1 MDDAPEFRLPLP
13 GPASPPAAPDHIR
26 RSSATTTNTTTTTT
40 TTTTSSITV
49 TGGGS
54 PRAESRKR
62 SLSSVDQ
69 HSPFSDEIAAS
80 AANRRRS
87 QKVSRAC
94 DFCKQRKTK
103 CSGTIPCDKCT
114 RKGLTCVYDAKY
126 SRGRPPT
133 PPPAAAVAASAW
145 SSSGRASAVPGSPG
159 GESSSI
165 TYQTTE
171 EAVQHNTTTTAAA
184 TAAGGTVTAAATAA
198 GGTVTAAA
206 PSRPPLRGQAG
217 VVRESQGP
225 ASRASPELGMTEIQG
240 QIFEIDPTSGVT
252 FLHRA
257 WKRLSKHDS
266 SIVPDELTASTESQ
280 PLMLAG
286 DKPLPPITDDDVANL
301 SLPDA
306 RQLQDLIALYFDVCI
321 ATYRVLHRPSVESWL
336 QIMVDNLDRRRPV
349 WHDIGRGKA
358 SIVLTALAVA
368 TAHQE
373 KSNGFHSPED
383 ETLSLARGD
392 RLFCV
397 ALQLTERET
406 GLPRLESAQSRLIQ
420 VLYLLTTSRMSRAW
434 YTFGN
439 TLQVI
444 SALGLHRRAAKKRHL
459 APGSPDYIQAQ
470 CGMRTFW
477 TAYVLDKYLG
487 VIFGRPRH
495 FHDDDIDQDYPD
507 RIDDEDMTAQG
518 PVGRSEEHPD
528 CHIDAL
534 IFHAKIAQIIGNTS
548 REVYSIKP
556 ISEQERVAAAHRLSE
571 KIHEWR
577 ASLPPHLGS
586 IRPSMLIPSFRRQA
600 TVLKLAYSHAI
611 MHANRLFLLGSPSA
625 RSETPVLEC
634 IGAARTVLETVDGMA
649 VEGPIFHAFWWT
661 QYVTFCALL
670 VTYVWDIQLK
680 RRGLVVPSEQGGWGE
695 EEEKERARHARL
707 MDLAERCQ
715 THLAHATASNSPSR
729 RYAIILE
736 EFRTE
741 GLGQMSRKKSQP
753 PLQQRQQQHHHH
765 QQSSRASE
773 MPRSSMEAQ
782 DQVTAPPPPPPPP
795 QIHENENGAAIMA
808 DGFNFHPAYAA
819 GSGAVHVMTQ
829 GGGGGADVGFFGS
842 NLLDEWQTTDWLELD
857 SSAFGP
863 YMDMDSDSLAWM
875 PDIGG

>member
-1 MDDAPEFRLPLP
+1 MNASEFRRPLP
-13 GPASPPAAPDHIR
+13 GPVSPSPDGGGRQSSSAAASASSPP
-26 RSSATTTNTTTTTT
+26 
-40 TTTTSSITV
+40 
-49 TGGGS
+49 G
-54 PRAESRKR
+54 ESRKR
-62 SLSSVDQ
+62 SFSSADQ
-69 HSPFSDEIAAS
+69 HSPLSDELAGPAG
-80 AANRRRS
+80 ANRRKS

-94 DFCKQRKTK
+94 DFCKQRKAK
-103 CSGTIPCDKCT
+103 CSGTIPCVKCT

-133 PPPAAAVAASAW
+133 PPPSTVWSAGT
-145 SSSGRASAVPGSPG
+145 SRLAPGSGSEEPPAV
-159 GESSSI
+159 
-165 TYQTTE
+165 YPTTE
-171 EAVQHNTTTTAAA
+171 AAGHTMTATTAPAR
-184 TAAGGTVTAAATAA
+184 
-198 GGTVTAAA
+198 
-206 PSRPPLRGQAG
+206 SLRGQ
-217 VVRESQGP
+217 VRESQGP
-225 ASRASPELGMTEIQG
+225 ASRASPELGMAEIQG
-240 QIFEIDPTSGVT
+240 QIFDPTSGVT

-257 WKRLSKHDS
+257 WKRLSKHDTN
-266 SIVPDELTASTESQ
+266 IVPDDMNASTENQ

-286 DKPLPPITDDDVANL
+286 DKPLPPITDEDVANL
-301 SLPDA
+301 SLPDSTE
-306 RQLQDLIALYFDVCI
+306 LQDLLALYFDVCI

-336 QIMVDNLDRRRPV
+336 RTMVDNLRHEKPV

-368 TAHQE
+368 TAHNE
-373 KSNGFHSPED
+373 KSKGFHTPED
-383 ETLSLARGD
+383 EALSLARSD

-420 VLYLLTTSRMSRAW
+420 VLYLLTTSRMNRAW

-439 TLQVI
+439 ALQI
-444 SALGLHRRAAKKRHL
+444 MSALGLHRKAAKKRHL
-459 APGSPDYIQAQ
+459 AAGSSDYIQAQ
-470 CGMRTFW
+470 CRIRTFW

-495 FHDDDIDQDYPD
+495 YHDEDIDQDYPD
-507 RIDDEDMTAQG
+507 RYDDDEMTAQG
-518 PVGRSEEHPD
+518 PIERSEEHSD

-534 IFHAKIAQIIGNTS
+534 IFHAKIAQIIGKTS
-548 REVYSIKP
+548 REVYSIKA
-556 ISEQERVAAAHRLSE
+556 ISEQERVAAAHRFSE
-571 KIHEWR
+571 EIHKWH

-611 MHANRLFLLGSPSA
+611 MHANRLFLLGNLSSG
-625 RSETPVLEC
+625 SETQILEC

-649 VEGPIFHAFWWT
+649 AEGPIFHAFWWT

-670 VTYVWDIQLK
+670 VTYVWDIQQK
-680 RRGLVVPSEQGGWGE
+680 RRGISLEVGG
-695 EEEKERARHARL
+695 KVKHTKL

-741 GLGQMSRKKSQP
+741 GLGQMSRKSNGPTSQA
-753 PLQQRQQQHHHH
+753 L
-765 QQSSRASE
+765 RASAVRTVG
-773 MPRSSMEAQ
+773 PSGDAH
-782 DQVTAPPPPPPPP
+782 VPPTTF
-795 QIHENENGAAIMA
+795 QGHGNGSGHVAT
-808 DGFNFHPAYAA
+808 GFDFDPAYAA
-819 GSGAVHVMTQ
+819 TAESGAVDLMGQ
-829 GGGGGADVGFFGS
+829 GDAGFLGS

-863 YMDMDSDSLAWM
+863 YLDVDANPLAWM
-875 PDIGG
+875 PNIGG

>member
-1 MDDAPEFRLPLP
+1 MDDAPEFRRPLP

-26 RSSATTTNTTTTTT
+26 RSSATTTTTTT
-40 TTTTSSITV
+40 ITV
-49 TGGGS
+49 TAGGGSS

-69 HSPFSDEIAAS
+69 HSPFSDEVAGS
-80 AANRRRS
+80 AANRRKS

-94 DFCKQRKTK
+94 DFCKQRKAK

-133 PPPAAAVAASAW
+133 PPPAAAVAASAR

-159 GESSSI
+159 DESSI
-165 TYQTTE
+165 MYQTTE
-171 EAVQHNTTTTAAA
+171 EAVEHNTTTTAAA
-184 TAAGGTVTAAATAA
+184 AAAAGTAAAGTVTS
-198 GGTVTAAA
+198 AA
-206 PSRPPLRGQAG
+206 PSRPPLRGQAAG

-240 QIFEIDPTSGVT
+240 QIFDPTSGVT

-336 QIMVDNLDRRRPV
+336 RIMVDNLGRRRPV

-383 ETLSLARGD
+383 ETLSLARSD

-518 PVGRSEEHPD
+518 PVERSEEHPD

-680 RRGLVVPSEQGGWGE
+680 RRGLVLSEQGE
-695 EEEKERARHARL
+695 EERARHARL

-741 GLGQMSRKKSQP
+741 GLGQMSRKKNQP
-753 PLQQRQQQHHHH
+753 PSQQQWQQKH
-765 QQSSRASE
+765 QQSLRASE
-773 MPRSSMEAQ
+773 APRQSMEAQ
-782 DQVTAPPPPPPPP
+782 DQVPPPPPPPPP
-795 QIHENENGAAIMA
+795 QIHGNGNGVAIMA

-829 GGGGGADVGFFGS
+829 GGGGGGGGGAADAGFFSS

-863 YMDMDSDSLAWM
+863 YMDMDANPLAWM

>member
-1 MDDAPEFRLPLP
+1 MDVSEFHRPLP
-13 GPASPPAAPDHIR
+13 GGPASPAAPDVHH
-26 RSSATTTNTTTTTT
+26 RSSSAASVS
-40 TTTTSSITV
+40 TSPHG
-49 TGGGS
+49 GGGS
-54 PRAESRKR
+54 SIGDTRKR
-62 SLSSVDQ
+62 SFSSVDHQ
-69 HSPFSDEIAAS
+69 SPLSDEHHHLSGAAA
-80 AANRRRS
+80 AANRRKS

-94 DFCKQRKTK
+94 DFCKQRKAK

-133 PPPAAAVAASAW
+133 PPPSAVWSAG
-145 SSSGRASAVPGSPG
+145 STGTSHPGPSSGSEEPPVM
-159 GESSSI
+159 
-165 TYQTTE
+165 YQTTE
-171 EAVQHNTTTTAAA
+171 TGGRTVSAPVPVQ
-184 TAAGGTVTAAATAA
+184 
-198 GGTVTAAA
+198 
-206 PSRPPLRGQAG
+206 SSLRGQ
-217 VVRESQGP
+217 VRDSQGP
-225 ASRASPELGMTEIQG
+225 ASRASPELGMAEIQG
-240 QIFEIDPTSGVT
+240 QVFDPTSGVT

-266 SIVPDELTASTESQ
+266 NIVPDDLNASTENQ

-286 DKPLPPITDDDVANL
+286 DKPLPAITDEDIANF
-301 SLPDA
+301 SLPDSRELRELLA
-306 RQLQDLIALYFDVCI
+306 MYFDVCI

-336 QIMVDNLDRRRPV
+336 KTMVSNLDQGKPV

-358 SIVLTALAVA
+358 AIVLTALAVS
-368 TAHQE
+368 TAHSE
-373 KSNGFHSPED
+373 KSKGFHSPED
-383 ETLSLARGD
+383 ERLSLARSD

-397 ALQLTERET
+397 ALHLTDTET

-420 VLYLLTTSRMSRAW
+420 VLYLLTTSRMNRAW

-439 TLQVI
+439 CLQII
-444 SALGLHRRAAKKRHL
+444 SALGMHRKAAKKRHL
-459 APGSPDYIQAQ
+459 TAGNSDYIQAQ
-470 CGMRTFW
+470 CRVRTFW

-518 PVGRSEEHPD
+518 PIERFEEHSD

-534 IFHAKIAQIIGNTS
+534 ICHVKIAQIIGNTS
-548 REVYSIKP
+548 REVYSIKA
-556 ISEQERVAAAHRLSE
+556 ISEQERVAAAHRFSE

-611 MHANRLFLLGSPSA
+611 MHANRLFLLGNLSSG
-625 RSETPVLEC
+625 SETQILEC

-649 VEGPIFHAFWWT
+649 AEGPIFHAFWWT

-670 VTYVWDIQLK
+670 VTYVWDIQQK
-680 RRGLVVPSEQGGWGE
+680 RRGIVLEAEGSA
-695 EEEKERARHARL
+695 KHAKL

-741 GLGQMSRKKSQP
+741 GLGQMSRKNYGGPS
-753 PLQQRQQQHHHH
+753 
-765 QQSSRASE
+765 QSSRTTVSKAAAVSTDTHVQ
-773 MPRSSMEAQ
+773 PSQ
-782 DQVTAPPPPPPPP
+782 PQGNGTA
-795 QIHENENGAAIMA
+795 HMG
-808 DGFNFHPAYAA
+808 GFDFNSAYAA
-819 GSGAVHVMTQ
+819 GSSTVDLLGQ
-829 GGGGGADVGFFGS
+829 GDAELLGS

-863 YMDMDSDSLAWM
+863 YLDIDTNPYAWM

>member
-1 MDDAPEFRLPLP
+1 MDVSEFRRPLT
-13 GPASPPAAPDHIR
+13 GPASPAPPEAAAHHHHS
-26 RSSATTTNTTTTTT
+26 SSAASASVSV
-40 TTTTSSITV
+40 SSPRDSS
-49 TGGGS
+49 TGGVGVVS
-54 PRAESRKR
+54 DPSRKR

-69 HSPFSDEIAAS
+69 QSPLSDEHLSGAAAAA
-80 AANRRRS
+80 AANRRKS

-94 DFCKQRKTK
+94 DFCKQRKAK

-133 PPPAAAVAASAW
+133 PPPSHISSWPVVSARPGQPSGSEEPPAMYQTTEPEDGRTGSAAAVATQ
-145 SSSGRASAVPGSPG
+145 SSSM
-159 GESSSI
+159 
-165 TYQTTE
+165 
-171 EAVQHNTTTTAAA
+171 
-184 TAAGGTVTAAATAA
+184 
-198 GGTVTAAA
+198 
-206 PSRPPLRGQAG
+206 RGHI
-217 VVRESQGP
+217 RESQGP
-225 ASRASPELGMTEIQG
+225 ASRASPELGMAEIQG
-240 QIFEIDPTSGVT
+240 QVFDPTSGVT

-257 WKRLSKHDS
+257 WKRLSRHDGN
-266 SIVPDELTASTESQ
+266 IVPDDLNASTENQ

-286 DKPLPPITDDDVANL
+286 DKPLPPITDEDVENL
-301 SLPDA
+301 ALPDA
-306 RQLQDLIALYFDVCI
+306 RELQHLLALYFDVSI
-321 ATYRVLHRPSVESWL
+321 ATYRVLHRPSVEAWL
-336 QIMVDNLDRRRPV
+336 RTMVDNLRQRKPV
-349 WHDIGRGKA
+349 WHDVGRGKA

-368 TAHQE
+368 TAHNE
-373 KSNGFHSPED
+373 KSKGFHSPED
-383 ETLSLARGD
+383 EALSLARSD

-420 VLYLLTTSRMSRAW
+420 VLYLLTTSRMNRAW

-439 TLQVI
+439 ALQII
-444 SALGLHRRAAKKRHL
+444 SALGMHRRAAKNRHF
-459 APGSPDYIQAQ
+459 ASGSSDYIQAQ
-470 CGMRTFW
+470 CRVRTFW

-495 FHDDDIDQDYPD
+495 YHDDDIDQDFPD

-518 PVGRSEEHPD
+518 PTERFEEHSD

-534 IFHAKIAQIIGNTS
+534 ICHVKIAQIIGNIS
-548 REVYSIKP
+548 REVYSIKA

-571 KIHEWR
+571 KVHEWR

-611 MHANRLFLLGSPSA
+611 MHANRLFLLGSGS
-625 RSETPVLEC
+625 SSGGETQTQTLEC
-634 IGAARTVLETVDGMA
+634 TNAARTVLETVDGMA
-649 VEGPIFHAFWWT
+649 SEGPIFHAFWWT

-670 VTYVWDIQLK
+670 VTYVWDIQQK
-680 RRGLVVPSEQGGWGE
+680 RRGVALGAED
-695 EEEKERARHARL
+695 RARHAKL
-707 MDLAERCQ
+707 MDLAARCQ

-741 GLGQMSRKKSQP
+741 GLGQVSRKGTGAPSQAS
-753 PLQQRQQQHHHH
+753 RAT
-765 QQSSRASE
+765 SSRTTAVPSAADAAPVPVALQ
-773 MPRSSMEAQ
+773 PRG
-782 DQVTAPPPPPPPP
+782 
-795 QIHENENGAAIMA
+795 NGAVNTMS
-808 DGFNFHPAYAA
+808 DGFAFNTAYAD
-819 GSGAVHVMTQ
+819 GSGAVDLMGQ
-829 GGGGGADVGFFGS
+829 GDAGGLLGP
-842 NLLDEWQTTDWLELD
+842 NLLDEWQTTDWLDLD

-863 YMDMDSDSLAWM
+863 YLDIEANPYAWM

>member
-1 MDDAPEFRLPLP
+1 MDEFRRPLP
-13 GPASPPAAPDHIR
+13 GPASPAAADAAHR
-26 RSSATTTNTTTTTT
+26 ASSAAAASV
-40 TTTTSSITV
+40 SSPR
-49 TGGGS
+49 GGGS
-54 PRAESRKR
+54 IGESRKR
-62 SLSSVDQ
+62 SFSSADHQ
-69 HSPFSDEIAAS
+69 SPLSDEQQQLSGPGA
-80 AANRRRS
+80 AANRRKS

-94 DFCKQRKTK
+94 DFCKQRKAK

-133 PPPAAAVAASAW
+133 PPPSAVWSA
-145 SSSGRASAVPGSPG
+145 SSSTSHPG
-159 GESSSI
+159 GPASGSEEPPVM
-165 TYQTTE
+165 YQTTE
-171 EAVQHNTTTTAAA
+171 
-184 TAAGGTVTAAATAA
+184 AGGRTISAPITA
-198 GGTVTAAA
+198 
-206 PSRPPLRGQAG
+206 SSLRGQ
-217 VVRESQGP
+217 VRESQGP
-225 ASRASPELGMTEIQG
+225 ASRASPELGMAEIQG
-240 QIFEIDPTSGVT
+240 QVFDPTSGVT

-266 SIVPDELTASTESQ
+266 SIVPDYLNASTENQ

-286 DKPLPPITDDDVANL
+286 DKPLPPITDDDVANF
-301 SLPDA
+301 SLPSS
-306 RQLQDLIALYFDVCI
+306 RELQDLLGMYFDVCI
-321 ATYRVLHRPSVESWL
+321 ATYRVLHRPTVEIWL
-336 QIMVDNLDRRRPV
+336 KTMVNNLAQGKPV
-349 WHDIGRGKA
+349 WQDIGRAKA

-368 TAHQE
+368 TAHSE
-373 KSNGFHSPED
+373 KSKGFHEPED
-383 ETLSLARGD
+383 ERLSLARSD

-420 VLYLLTTSRMSRAW
+420 VLYLLTTSRMNRAW

-439 TLQVI
+439 ALQII
-444 SALGLHRRAAKKRHL
+444 SALGMHRKAAKKRHL
-459 APGSPDYIQAQ
+459 AAGNSDYIQAQ
-470 CGMRTFW
+470 CRSRTFW

-518 PVGRSEEHPD
+518 PIERFEEHSD

-534 IFHAKIAQIIGNTS
+534 ICHAKIAQIIGNTS
-548 REVYSIKP
+548 REVYSIKA
-556 ISEQERVAAAHRLSE
+556 ISEQERVAAAHRFSE

-611 MHANRLFLLGSPSA
+611 MHANRLFLLGNLSSG
-625 RSETPVLEC
+625 SETQILEC
-634 IGAARTVLETVDGMA
+634 LGAARTVLETVDGMA
-649 VEGPIFHAFWWT
+649 AEGPIFHAFWWT

-670 VTYVWDIQLK
+670 VTYVWDIQQK
-680 RRGLVVPSEQGGWGE
+680 RRGILLENEG
-695 EEEKERARHARL
+695 KIKHAKL

-741 GLGQMSRKKSQP
+741 GLGQMSRKNNGQLPLASQ
-753 PLQQRQQQHHHH
+753 
-765 QQSSRASE
+765 AAA
-773 MPRSSMEAQ
+773 PRPA
-782 DQVTAPPPPPPPP
+782 APATETQTQLP
-795 QIHENENGAAIMA
+795 QPQGNGATTIG
-808 DGFNFHPAYAA
+808 GFDFNSAYAA
-819 GSGAVHVMTQ
+819 GSGTVDLMDQ
-829 GGGGGADVGFFGS
+829 GDAGLLGS
-842 NLLDEWQTTDWLELD
+842 NLLDEWQTTDWLDLD

-863 YMDMDSDSLAWM
+863 YLDIDANPYAWM

>member
-1 MDDAPEFRLPLP
+1 MDVPEFRRPLP
-13 GPASPPAAPDHIR
+13 GPASPARDVGN
-26 RSSATTTNTTTTTT
+26 SSAASASA
-40 TTTTSSITV
+40 SSPL
-49 TGGGS
+49 GD
-54 PRAESRKR
+54 SRKR
-62 SLSSVDQ
+62 SFSSADHQ
-69 HSPFSDEIAAS
+69 SPLSDELAAG
-80 AANRRRS
+80 RRKS

-94 DFCKQRKTK
+94 DFCKQRKAK

-133 PPPAAAVAASAW
+133 PPPSAAWPPGST
-145 SSSGRASAVPGSPG
+145 SHPGRAPRSEDPPVM
-159 GESSSI
+159 
-165 TYQTTE
+165 YQSTE
-171 EAVQHNTTTTAAA
+171 PAGQTAAP
-184 TAAGGTVTAAATAA
+184 
-198 GGTVTAAA
+198 A
-206 PSRPPLRGQAG
+206 PTRSLRGQ
-217 VVRESQGP
+217 VRDSQGP
-225 ASRASPELGMTEIQG
+225 ASRASPELGMAEIQG
-240 QIFEIDPTSGVT
+240 QVFDPTSGVT

-266 SIVPDELTASTESQ
+266 NIVPDDLNAPTENQ

-286 DKPLPPITDDDVANL
+286 DKPLPPVTDEDVANL
-301 SLPDA
+301 LLPDS
-306 RQLQDLIALYFDVCI
+306 REIQDLLGLYFDVCI
-321 ATYRVLHRPSVESWL
+321 ATYRVLHRPSVEGWL
-336 QIMVDNLDRRRPV
+336 GTMVGNLRQGRPV
-349 WHDIGRGKA
+349 WQDIGRGKA

-368 TAHQE
+368 TAHHE
-373 KSNGFHSPED
+373 KSKGFHSPED
-383 ETLSLARGD
+383 EALSLARGD

-420 VLYLLTTSRMSRAW
+420 VLYLLTTSRMNRAW

-439 TLQVI
+439 ALQVI
-444 SALGLHRRAAKKRHL
+444 SALGLHRKAAKKRHL
-459 APGSPDYIQAQ
+459 ASGSSDYIQAQ
-470 CGMRTFW
+470 CRMRTFW

-495 FHDDDIDQDYPD
+495 YHDDDIDQDYPD

-518 PVGRSEEHPD
+518 PLERSDEHSD

-548 REVYSIKP
+548 REVYSIKA

-611 MHANRLFLLGSPSA
+611 MHANRLFLLGNQSA
-625 RSETPVLEC
+625 GSETQILEC

-649 VEGPIFHAFWWT
+649 AEGPIFHAFWWT

-670 VTYVWDIQLK
+670 VTYVWDIQQK
-680 RRGLVVPSEQGGWGE
+680 RRGISLEGE
-695 EEEKERARHARL
+695 GRSKHTKL

-715 THLAHATASNSPSR
+715 THLANATASNSPSR

-741 GLGQMSRKKSQP
+741 GLGQMSRKTLGAPSQAP
-753 PLQQRQQQHHHH
+753 
-765 QQSSRASE
+765 RASAGR
-773 MPRSSMEAQ
+773 PTSLSA
-782 DQVTAPPPPPPPP
+782 DTQVPPP
-795 QIHENENGAAIMA
+795 QNH
-808 DGFNFHPAYAA
+808 
-819 GSGAVHVMTQ
+819 
-829 GGGGGADVGFFGS
+829 GGGAGPITAGDFEFNPAYGSGPGAVDLIGQVDTGFLGS
-842 NLLDEWQTTDWLELD
+842 NLLDEWQTTDWLDLD

-863 YMDMDSDSLAWM
+863 YLDVDADPLVWM

>member
-1 MDDAPEFRLPLP
+1 MDASEFRRPLA
-13 GPASPPAAPDHIR
+13 GPASPAAPGARHS
-26 RSSATTTNTTTTTT
+26 SSAA
-40 TTTTSSITV
+40 SAA
-49 TGGGS
+49 S
-54 PRAESRKR
+54 PRDESRKR
-62 SLSSVDQ
+62 SFSSVDQ
-69 HSPFSDEIAAS
+69 HSPFSDELAGS
-80 AANRRRS
+80 AANRRKS

-94 DFCKQRKTK
+94 DFCKQRKAK

-114 RKGLTCVYDAKY
+114 RKGLACVYDAKY

-133 PPPAAAVAASAW
+133 PPPSAAW
-145 SSSGRASAVPGSPG
+145 SSGASAASHPGAVSASGP
-159 GESSSI
+159 EEPSVL
-165 TYQTTE
+165 YQTTE
-171 EAVQHNTTTTAAA
+171 ASGPN
-184 TAAGGTVTAAATAA
+184 
-198 GGTVTAAA
+198 AA
-206 PSRPPLRGQAG
+206 PASSRSLRGR
-217 VVRESQGP
+217 VRDSQGP
-225 ASRASPELGMTEIQG
+225 ASRASPELGMAEIQG
-240 QIFEIDPTSGVT
+240 QIFDPTSGVT

-266 SIVPDELTASTESQ
+266 SIVPDEPSASTESQ

-286 DKPLPPITDDDVANL
+286 DKPLPTITDDDVAKL
-301 SLPDA
+301 CLPEP
-306 RQLQDLIALYFDVCI
+306 RELQDLLALYFDVCI
-321 ATYRVLHRPSVESWL
+321 ATYRVLHRPSVMAWL
-336 QIMVDNLDRRRPV
+336 QIMVDNLRQGKPV
-349 WHDIGRGKA
+349 WQDIGRAKA
-358 SIVLTALAVA
+358 SIVLTALAVS

-373 KSNGFHSPED
+373 KSNGFHSSED
-383 ETLSLARGD
+383 ETLSLARSD

-406 GLPRLESAQSRLIQ
+406 GLPRLESAQSRLIH
-420 VLYLLTTSRMSRAW
+420 VLYLLTTSRMNRAW

-439 TLQVI
+439 ALQII
-444 SALGLHRRAAKKRHL
+444 SALGMHRKAAKKRHL
-459 APGSPDYIQAQ
+459 APGSSDYIQAQ
-470 CGMRTFW
+470 CRMRTFW

-518 PVGRSEEHPD
+518 PVERSEENPD

-556 ISEQERVAAAHRLSE
+556 ISERERVAAAHRLSE
-571 KIHEWR
+571 RIHEWR
-577 ASLPPHLGS
+577 AGLPPHLGS

-611 MHANRLFLLGSPSA
+611 MHANRLFLLGNLSSG
-625 RSETPVLEC
+625 SEMQILEC

-649 VEGPIFHAFWWT
+649 AEGPIFHAFWWT

-670 VTYVWDIQLK
+670 VTYVWDIQQK
-680 RRGLVVPSEQGGWGE
+680 RRGIFLEGE
-695 EEEKERARHARL
+695 GKTKHAKL

-741 GLGQMSRKKSQP
+741 GLGQMSRKSQAPSQP
-753 PLQQRQQQHHHH
+753 PRVSATRPAGPSTEAPVLP
-765 QQSSRASE
+765 QQS
-773 MPRSSMEAQ
+773 Q
-782 DQVTAPPPPPPPP
+782 
-795 QIHENENGAAIMA
+795 ENGAAAAAAMA
-808 DGFNFHPAYAA
+808 DGFDFDPAYAA
-819 GSGAVHVMTQ
+819 ESGAVDLMGQ
-829 GGGGGADVGFFGS
+829 GDAGFLGS

-863 YMDMDSDSLAWM
+863 YMDIDANALAWM

>member
-1 MDDAPEFRLPLP
+1 MDVPEFRRPLP
-13 GPASPPAAPDHIR
+13 GPASPAAPDVR
-26 RSSATTTNTTTTTT
+26 RSSAA
-40 TTTTSSITV
+40 SAA
-49 TGGGS
+49 S
-54 PRAESRKR
+54 PRDMSRKR
-62 SLSSVDQ
+62 SFSSVDQ
-69 HSPFSDEIAAS
+69 HSPLSDELAGS
-80 AANRRRS
+80 AANRRKA

-94 DFCKQRKTK
+94 DFCKQRKAK

-133 PPPAAAVAASAW
+133 PPPSAAWSLGSNAASHPGAV
-145 SSSGRASAVPGSPG
+145 SVSGSEEPSVL
-159 GESSSI
+159 
-165 TYQTTE
+165 YQTTE
-171 EAVQHNTTTTAAA
+171 AAENN
-184 TAAGGTVTAAATAA
+184 AASVS
-198 GGTVTAAA
+198 
-206 PSRPPLRGQAG
+206 SRSLRGQ
-217 VVRESQGP
+217 VRESQGP
-225 ASRASPELGMTEIQG
+225 ASRASPELGMAEIQG
-240 QIFEIDPTSGVT
+240 QIFDPTSGVT

-266 SIVPDELTASTESQ
+266 SIVPDELSASTESQ

-286 DKPLPPITDDDVANL
+286 DKPLPPITDDDVARF
-301 SLPDA
+301 SLPEP
-306 RQLQDLIALYFDVCI
+306 RELQDLLALYFDVCI
-321 ATYRVLHRPSVESWL
+321 ATYRVLHRPSVEAWL
-336 QIMVDNLDRRRPV
+336 RVMVDNLRQGKSV
-349 WHDIGRGKA
+349 WQDLGRGKA
-358 SIVLTALAVA
+358 SIVLTALAVS

-383 ETLSLARGD
+383 ETLSLARSD

-420 VLYLLTTSRMSRAW
+420 VLYLLTTSRMNRAW
-434 YTFGN
+434 YMFGN
-439 TLQVI
+439 ALQII
-444 SALGLHRRAAKKRHL
+444 SALGMHRKAAKKRHL
-459 APGSPDYIQAQ
+459 AAGSSDYIQAQ
-470 CGMRTFW
+470 CRMRTFW

-518 PVGRSEEHPD
+518 PIERTEEHPD

-556 ISEQERVAAAHRLSE
+556 ISERERVAAAHRLSE

-611 MHANRLFLLGSPSA
+611 MHANRLFLLGNLSSG
-625 RSETPVLEC
+625 SEMQILEC

-649 VEGPIFHAFWWT
+649 AEGPIFHAFWWT

-670 VTYVWDIQLK
+670 VTYVWDIQQK
-680 RRGLVVPSEQGGWGE
+680 RRGTFFEGE
-695 EEEKERARHARL
+695 SKAKHVKL

-741 GLGQMSRKKSQP
+741 GLGHMSRKSQVP
-753 PLQQRQQQHHHH
+753 AQP
-765 QQSSRASE
+765 SRVSASR
-773 MPRSSMEAQ
+773 PVGPSAEAQ
-782 DQVTAPPPPPPPP
+782 VLPKQS
-795 QIHENENGAAIMA
+795 HGNGAAAMA
-808 DGFNFHPAYAA
+808 DGFEFNPAYADE
-819 GSGAVHVMTQ
+819 SGAVDLMGQ
-829 GGGGGADVGFFGS
+829 GDAGFLGS

-863 YMDMDSDSLAWM
+863 YMDIDANPLAWM

>member
-1 MDDAPEFRLPLP
+1 MDAPEYRRPLP
-13 GPASPPAAPDHIR
+13 GPGSPAPDGRHS
-26 RSSATTTNTTTTTT
+26 SSAA
-40 TTTTSSITV
+40 SAAAAS
-49 TGGGS
+49 S
-54 PRAESRKR
+54 PRGDSRKR
-62 SLSSVDQ
+62 SFSSAADQ
-69 HSPFSDEIAAS
+69 HSPLSDELTGTGSSSSAAAA
-80 AANRRRS
+80 AANRRKL

-94 DFCKQRKTK
+94 DFCKQRKAR

-133 PPPAAAVAASAW
+133 PPPSAVWSTGSNAVSGSEEPPVVMYRTTEGGGGEHVAA
-145 SSSGRASAVPGSPG
+145 P
-159 GESSSI
+159 
-165 TYQTTE
+165 
-171 EAVQHNTTTTAAA
+171 
-184 TAAGGTVTAAATAA
+184 
-198 GGTVTAAA
+198 AA
-206 PSRPPLRGQAG
+206 PSRSLRGH
-217 VVRESQGP
+217 VRESQGP
-225 ASRASPELGMTEIQG
+225 ASRASPELGMAEIQG
-240 QIFEIDPTSGVT
+240 QIFDPTSGVT

-257 WKRLSKHDS
+257 WKRLSKHES
-266 SIVPDELTASTESQ
+266 NIVPDELNASTESQ

-286 DKPLPPITDDDVANL
+286 DKPLPPVTDEDVANL
-301 SLPDA
+301 SLPDS
-306 RQLQDLIALYFDVCI
+306 REIKDLLALYFDVSI
-321 ATYRVLHRPSVESWL
+321 ATYRVLHRPSVEAWL
-336 QIMVDNLDRRRPV
+336 RTMINNLRDGKAV
-349 WHDIGRGKA
+349 WQDIGRGRA
-358 SIVLTALAVA
+358 SIVLTALAIA
-368 TAHQE
+368 TAHNE
-373 KSNGFHSPED
+373 KSQGVHSPEG
-383 ETLSLARGD
+383 EALSLARSD
-392 RLFCV
+392 QLFCV

-420 VLYLLTTSRMSRAW
+420 VLYLLTTSRMNRAW

-439 TLQVI
+439 ALQII
-444 SALGLHRRAAKKRHL
+444 SALGMHRKAAKKRHL
-459 APGSPDYIQAQ
+459 TPGNSDYIQAQ
-470 CGMRTFW
+470 CRMRTFW
-477 TAYVLDKYLG
+477 TSYVLDKYLG

-518 PVGRSEEHPD
+518 PIERSEEHSD

-548 REVYSIKP
+548 REVYSIKA

-611 MHANRLFLLGSPSA
+611 MHANRLFLLGNLSSG
-625 RSETPVLEC
+625 SETQILEC

-649 VEGPIFHAFWWT
+649 AEGPIFHAFWWT

-670 VTYVWDIQLK
+670 VTYVWDIQQK
-680 RRGLVVPSEQGGWGE
+680 RRGIRLEGE
-695 EEEKERARHARL
+695 GKAKHTKL

-741 GLGQMSRKKSQP
+741 GLGQMSRQSQMNS
-753 PLQQRQQQHHHH
+753 Q
-765 QQSSRASE
+765 A
-773 MPRSSMEAQ
+773 PRTSAPRPA
-782 DQVTAPPPPPPPP
+782 APPADAHVAPT
-795 QIHENENGAAIMA
+795 QGNGGNGGATMAA
-808 DGFNFHPAYAA
+808 DGFDFNHAYAA
-819 GSGAVHVMTQ
+819 ESGTVDMMDQ
-829 GGGGGADVGFFGS
+829 GDAGFLGS
-842 NLLDEWQTTDWLELD
+842 NLLDEWQTTDWLDLD

-863 YMDMDSDSLAWM
+863 YLDIDSSPLAWM